1 MSAFA
6 TFRAR
11 VEGHFSAMLLLACG
25 LGLVLPGLGDLPN
38 ETAIATLAALMF
50 LSFFSLREG
59 EWKSLHWPSLCVY
72 YVLRYGVTPWL
83 LWLAVRPF
91 SPDYAVGVF
100 LLGTLPAAVS
110 SPAIANIYGGA
121 IAPAFVIVI
130 VSQLATPFLVPGQFA
145 LLAGAGA
152 GVGEAVIPNPFDL
165 FHTMAW
171 CIFLP
176 AALYLPLR
184 KNAAMSGHVQCNGK
198 LWAMG
203 LVAFVIALVVAKQ
216 REAILAQG
224 FGLVTLLGLN
234 ALCYVLFIALG
245 WACAKGR
252 TQEARVTYAVCS
264 GFNNAALGVSLALLH
279 FPAPIVL
286 FVAVSEI
293 AWSLQPMLFGLFFR
307 RKPR

>member
-1 MSAFA
+1 MSGFSGL
-6 TFRAR
+6 RR
-11 VEGHFSAMLLLACG
+11 HIEGHFSTMLLVACG
-25 LGLVLPGLGDLPN
+25 LGLLLPGLDTLPN
-38 ETAIATLAALMF
+38 ETAVATLAALMF

-59 EWKSLHWPSLCVY
+59 EWKTLHWPSLAGY
-72 YVLRYGVTPWL
+72 YGLRYVLAPWL

-91 SPDYAVGVF
+91 SPEYAIGVF

-121 IAPAFVIVI
+121 VAPAFIIVI

-145 LLAGAGA
+145 LLAGVGA
-152 GVGEAVIPNPFDL
+152 GVGAEVIPNPFDL
-165 FHTMAW
+165 FCTMAW

-176 AALYLPLR
+176 GALYLPLR
-184 KNAAMSGHVQCNGK
+184 RHAGLAGHVQRNGK

-216 REAILAQG
+216 RGAILAQG
-224 FGLVTLLGLN
+224 FGLLGLLGLN
-234 ALCYVLFIALG
+234 AGCYLLFIALG
-245 WACAKGR
+245 WLCAKGR
-252 TQEARVTYAVCS
+252 PREAQVTYAVCS
-264 GFNNAALGVSLALLH
+264 GFNNAALGVSLALIH
-279 FPAPIVL
+279 FPPAIIL

-307 RKPR
+307 RK